1 MEEKKKSHQIFGRG
15 SQVDS
20 VGVYKAN
27 TAATLTLGPLN
38 IALFELKK
46 KTTLGVFARRLIL
59 VQISKVIPSIR
70 ALHGGEERRSEQT
83 SPQANFTLH
92 ASVWAGG
99 ASFGPSLPGSESQEA
114 DGVAQGWLTHCKGG
128 WTEQAKSDLTVQA
141 CWVGSG
147 DPPINHSRHLKGS
160 ESIISTPAQK
170 DIQNKPHGIR
180 QGMGGGG
187 KRVKCIR
194 CHHPEQKSD
203 GLGNQGPQCLGS
215 QMSQRDD
222 WMPNVARWQ
231 TSFGKARFKVQAASS
246 ADLFLHSVLI

>member
-1 MEEKKKSHQIFGRG
+1 MAHTYLSIVFSVHPEVLISRAQGKGMEEKKKSHQIFGRG

-46 KTTLGVFARRLIL
+46 KPWVFARRLIL

-99 ASFGPSLPGSESQEA
+99 SLLWSLTSWEWKPGGRWSCSGMA
-114 DGVAQGWLTHCKGG
+114 DSLQRWL
-128 WTEQAKSDLTVQA
+128 D
-141 CWVGSG
+141 
-147 DPPINHSRHLKGS
+147 R
-160 ESIISTPAQK
+160 
-170 DIQNKPHGIR
+170 
-180 QGMGGGG
+180 
-187 KRVKCIR
+187 
-194 CHHPEQKSD
+194 
-203 GLGNQGPQCLGS
+203 
-215 QMSQRDD
+215 
-222 WMPNVARWQ
+222 
-231 TSFGKARFKVQAASS
+231 TS
-246 ADLFLHSVLI
+246 